1 MGLSSRSR
9 FPVSCFVLSIVLC
22 YHVFAWRVCLFV
34 FFLSFFFV
42 VVFKSAMWSNHQVA
56 VPLVDNHHSRVL
68 ADSLPDVSLARRASS
83 TTIKY
88 SVIYARW
95 KRWAR
100 DHGLPAFPAS
110 PYDFALYLPHLIA
123 DAKTTSAIKCA
134 VHSIAWVHHLAGE
147 RSPSEHP
154 LVKDVLAGA
163 RRFFGPQYFQGTYY
177 RC

>member
-1 MGLSSRSR
+1 MWGILGVKVWDFHLGLAFLFR
-9 FPVSCFVLSIVLC
+9 VLSQALFCVIMFLLG
-22 YHVFAWRVCLFV
+22 VCVSV
-34 FFLSFFFV
+34 FFLSFFFFV

-56 VPLVDNHHSRVL
+56 VPLVDNHWRVL
-68 ADSLPDVSLARRASS
+68 ADSLPDVSLAGRASS
-83 TTIKY
+83 TTIK
-88 SVIYARW
+88 YARW

-110 PYDFALYLPHLIA
+110 PYHFALYLPHLIA
-123 DAKTTSAIKCA
+123 DAKTTSAIKSA
-134 VHSIAWVHHLAGE
+134 VHCIAWVHHLA
-147 RSPSEHP
+147 EHP